1 MARFKPYN
9 YDQTELLA
17 ISFKEQILPGTF
29 EYTLNHLVERELDT
43 SIFHHRYQ
51 NDETGRPAYDP
62 ALLLKIVLLAY
73 SRGALRSSGVKVR
86 SSPTPEALPAA
97 ERLSSYAV
105 RMLSSWH
112 FQPIHNPISPRLQIL
127 FPVPVKK
134 SPNSFY
140 RY

>member
-73 SRGALRSSGVKVR
+73 SRGALRSSGVRFVPHQRQRHHQQSKNR
-86 SSPTPEALPAA
+86 AALP
-97 ERLSSYAV
+97 
-105 RMLSSWH
+105 
-112 FQPIHNPISPRLQIL
+112 
-127 FPVPVKK
+127 
-134 SPNSFY
+134 
-140 RY
+140 